1 MKIVPVILSGG
12 AGARLWPLSR
22 QTFPKPFIALPQGET
37 LIRRTYRRAAALGN
51 AGHIVTV
58 TNREL
63 AYLTIDEYAAA
74 QREGIRNTYLLE
86 PMGRDTAAAIAL
98 ATLQVAAAEGPDA
111 ILLALAAD
119 HLIADEAAL
128 QAAVQQAAK
137 LAAEGRIVTFGIV
150 PTGPETGF
158 GYIEANGDR
167 VVRFVEKPDL
177 ATATAYVESGRFFW
191 NSGMFCFAAGAMVAA
206 MERHCPDILAGA
218 RAALERA
225 NVMQGQD
232 RVSIEIDPDSFAATP
247 AISIDYALMEKA
259 DNIAFVPCDCGWS
272 DVGSWS
278 AIAELVEPDE
288 SGNRVVGE
296 TAIEGARDCFVQAQD
311 RLVGLVGVENL
322 IVVDTADALLVAHKE
337 RTQDVKSVYAR
348 LKEAGHVAVNLHRTV
363 HRPWGTYTVLE
374 EGQRFKI
381 KRIEVKP
388 GASLSLQ
395 AHRHRSEH
403 WVVVSGTATV
413 VNGETE
419 IELSTDQS
427 TYIPCGNRHRLSN
440 RYQVPLVM
448 IEVQSGD
455 YLGEDDI
462 IRFDDVYGRA

>member
-22 QTFPKPFIALPQGET
+22 QTFPKPFIALPQGDT

-63 AYLTIDEYAAA
+63 AYLTIDEYEAA

-98 ATLQVAAAEGPDA
+98 AALQVAEADGPDA

-128 QAAVQQAAK
+128 QAAVRQAAT
-137 LAAEGRIVTFGIV
+137 LAADGRIVTFGIV

-167 VVRFVEKPDL
+167 VIRFVEKPDL
-177 ATATAYVESGRFFW
+177 ATATAYVESGSFFW

-206 MERHCPDILAGA
+206 MERHCPDILDGA

-225 NVMQGQD
+225 NVMSGQD

-278 AIAELVEPDE
+278 AMAELVKPDE

-296 TAIEGARDCFVQAQD
+296 TAIEGARDCFVQAED

-322 IVVDTADALLVAHKE
+322 IVVDTPDALLIAHKD

-348 LKEAGHVAVNLHRTV
+348 LKDAGHVAVNLHRTV

-413 VNGETE
+413 VNGDSE

-440 RYQVPLVM
+440 RYQAPLVM

-462 IRFDDVYGRA
+462 VRFDDVYGRA